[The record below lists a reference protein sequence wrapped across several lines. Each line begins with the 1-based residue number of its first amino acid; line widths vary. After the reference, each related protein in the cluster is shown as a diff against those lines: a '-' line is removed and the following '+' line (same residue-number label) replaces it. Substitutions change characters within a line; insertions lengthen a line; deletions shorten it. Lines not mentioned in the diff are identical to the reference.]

1 MKSTKVL
8 NLYNSQVINLIIIY
22 TKDNEKFSIFF
33 MLDVRHT
40 DVFKLRDIR

>member
-33 MLDVRHT
+33 MLDVRHAG
-40 DVFKLRDIR
+40 VVKLRDI